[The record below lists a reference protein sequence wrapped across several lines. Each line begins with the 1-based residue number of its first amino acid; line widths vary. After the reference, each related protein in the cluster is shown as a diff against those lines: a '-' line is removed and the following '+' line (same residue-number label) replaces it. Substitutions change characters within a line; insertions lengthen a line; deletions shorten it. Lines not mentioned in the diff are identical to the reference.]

1 MRMVIATSQD
11 QEKMVALLE
20 ACVANMHAN
29 NIFQW
34 NSEYPNI
41 ETMMKDIE
49 SEHLFVMK
57 KRG

>member
-1 MRMVIATSQD
+1 
-11 QEKMVALLE
+11 MVALLE